1 MVVDTSA
8 LVAMFLAEPE
18 HRALEAA
25 VDEASEALVS
35 VVSRVELTAVLCG
48 GRVAADPEQVER
60 FVRGLGVRLV
70 AVTAEQTA
78 LALRAILTFGKGR
91 HPAKLNLGDCFA
103 YALAKSLDAPLLFKG
118 EDFART
124 DVVPAWRPSE
134 SIDP

>member
-18 HRALEAA
+18 HRAFEAA
-25 VDEASEALVS
+25 IDEAAEALVS
-35 VVSRVELTAVLCG
+35 VVSRVELTTVLCG

-60 FVRGLGVRLV
+60 FVRSLGVQLV
-70 AVTAEQTA
+70 AVTVEQMA
-78 LALRAILTFGKGR
+78 LALRAVLVFGKGR

-118 EDFART
+118 DDFSRT
-124 DVVPAWRPSE
+124 DIVPAWRPPE
-134 SIDP
+134 STGP

>member
-18 HRALEAA
+18 HRAFEAA
-25 VDEASEALVS
+25 IDKAPEALVS

-60 FVRGLGVRLV
+60 FVRSLGVQLV
-70 AVTAEQTA
+70 AVTVEQMA
-78 LALRAILTFGKGR
+78 LALRAILAFGKGR

-103 YALAKSLDAPLLFKG
+103 YALAKSLDASLLFKG

-124 DVVPAWRPSE
+124 DIVPAWRPPE
-134 SIDP
+134 STDP